1 MAATDQVKIQ
11 RVYTDPVS
19 STTSLGVEEKL
30 TLAQLQAAMGIAT
43 AAGSQGVVIRTA
55 APADSGGPAFADLTA
70 AYTAWKAMRTA
81 LIAAGVFI

>member
-11 RVYTDPVS
+11 RVYTNPAD

-30 TLAQLQAAMGIAT
+30 TMVQFQGAMTVGA
-43 AAGSQGVVIRTA
+43 AAGAQGAVIRTA